1 MLQVLPFAIIA
12 SIGVFRM
19 VSGPGWGL
27 LPLLAVGPAV
37 AAAPPDTKKPGHDA
51 RTVERILQAPGLA
64 WPVTEGIYPGRG
76 TGPAFRACSK
86 GQVRCVAAG
95 VLLEGLRMP

>member
-1 MLQVLPFAIIA
+1 MLPALPFAIIA
-12 SIGVFRM
+12 SIGVSRM

-37 AAAPPDTKKPGHDA
+37 AAAPPDTKDPGHDA

-64 WPVTEGIYPGRG
+64 WPVTEGIHPGRG
-76 TGPAFRACSK
+76 TGRAFRACSK